1 MPAGVEAAVHTV
13 RAWFGR
19 NATSSGKLLLKLDF
33 SNAFNTISR
42 EQVVAETC
50 LHFSGLARWVGWCY
64 RRPSALQ
71 FGSASTVQS
80 AGGVQQGDPLGPLLF
95 SAALQSLAQDLRGQ
109 GLDLAFFYLDDGVIA
124 GDVRAVVRALQLVQR
139 RAPALGLRLN
149 LSKCEVVGAGLL
161 SESAVSQL
169 LPLEL
174 LQGASRFQRSLDLL
188 GAAIGDDAFVSAH
201 TNARVE
207 AAAPLLDALAQLE
220 DAQVGLR
227 LLRSC
232 AGYTRLVHSMRC
244 APPTCQRGA
253 LQRFDSLVCSSLA
266 GLTGFHLD
274 AAQLRQ
280 AARAFAHAG
289 LGLRSAARDAFAAY
303 LASVGGC
310 ADACRELDPAYSSA
324 PLATDPYVLQAL
336 SGHNALLSEALT
348 PEAALSAKQKTLTA
362 LADEASWREQ
372 LAACSVVARAVLL
385 SEAEPGARAF
395 LAASP
400 VGRTRMDSAIFV
412 AELRQRLGMPD
423 AASDLW
429 CPQCQGVLDRFSL
442 HAATCVAG
450 GERNQRHNALRDLLC
465 SWAERAGLQPEKE
478 RPGLLLPQRP
488 EDSRLAQR
496 RPADVYLPSLKGFP
510 AALDLAVVAPQ
521 RQESLAQAGQRALA
535 AATAYSRTKEMH
547 LDAANA
553 CAAQGVRFHPLV
565 VEATGAWSR
574 DAAAILTLISQAVA
588 AREGDQAS
596 LVHARLLQ
604 ELSVVA
610 RSHRARAV
618 LRRRSELAASG

>member
-1 MPAGVEAAVHTV
+1 M
-13 RAWFGR
+13 
-19 NATSSGKLLLKLDF
+19 LLLLVCA
-33 SNAFNTISR
+33 ST
-42 EQVVAETC
+42 
-50 LHFSGLARWVGWCY
+50 
-64 RRPSALQ
+64 
-71 FGSASTVQS
+71 SAS
-80 AGGVQQGDPLGPLLF
+80 A
-95 SAALQSLAQDLRGQ
+95 
-109 GLDLAFFYLDDGVIA
+109 
-124 GDVRAVVRALQLVQR
+124 
-139 RAPALGLRLN
+139 
-149 LSKCEVVGAGLL
+149 KVVGAGLL

-169 LPLEL
+169 LPVEL
-174 LQGASRFQRSLDLL
+174 LRGPDGVSRFQRSLDLL
-188 GAAIGDDAFVSAH
+188 GAAVGDDAFVSAH
-201 TNARVE
+201 TNARVD
-207 AAAPLLDALAQLE
+207 AAAPLLEALAQLE

-232 AGYTRLVHSMRC
+232 AGYARLVHSMRC
-244 APPTCQRGA
+244 TPPTCQHDA
-253 LQRFDSLVCSSLA
+253 LQRFDSLVWSSFA
-266 GLTGFHLD
+266 GITGLHLD

-310 ADACRELDPAYSSA
+310 AKACQKLDPAYGSA
-324 PLATDPYVLQAL
+324 PLANDPYVLQAL
-336 SGHNALLSEALT
+336 AGHNALLSEGALA
-348 PEAALSAKQKTLTA
+348 PEAALAAKQKALTA
-362 LADEASWREQ
+362 LADAASWREQ
-372 LAACSVVARAVLL
+372 LAASSVVGRAVLH

-400 VGRTRMDSAIFV
+400 SGRTRMDSAIFV

-423 AASDLW
+423 ATSDLW

-450 GERNQRHNALRDLLC
+450 GERNQRHNALRDLVC
-465 SWAERAGLQPEKE
+465 SWAERAGMQPEKE

-521 RQESLAQAGQRALA
+521 RQESLAQAGQSALA
-535 AATAYSRTKEMH
+535 AATAYSRNKEQH
-547 LDAANA
+547 LGTAAA
-553 CAAQGVRFHPLV
+553 CTAQGVRFHPLV

-574 DAAAILTLISQAVA
+574 EAATILTLISRAVA
-588 AREGDQAS
+588 AREGEPAS
-596 LVHARLLQ
+596 LVQARFLQ
-604 ELSVVA
+604 ELSVVV

-618 LRRRSELAASG
+618 LRRRSELAAAS